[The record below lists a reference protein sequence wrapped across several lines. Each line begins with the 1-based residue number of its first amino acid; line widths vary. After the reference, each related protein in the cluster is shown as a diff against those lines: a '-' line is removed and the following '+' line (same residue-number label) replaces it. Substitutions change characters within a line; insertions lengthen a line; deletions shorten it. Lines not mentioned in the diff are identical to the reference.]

1 MAEHP
6 SRNLFVRL
14 NVYLPWDTVKVGES
28 FFIKGATAEQD
39 TAAIR
44 QTATRKGF
52 RVSIRETTE
61 ADGTGVRVKR
71 TA

>member
-1 MAEHP
+1 MADHP

-28 FFIKGATAEQD
+28 FFLKGASLEQD
-39 TAAIR
+39 GSALR
-44 QTATRKGF
+44 QSATRKGF
-52 RVSIRETTE
+52 RVVLTETNE
-61 ADGTGVRVKR
+61 ADGHGVRVKR